1 MMAVLIKEKLES
13 TGFHRNELS
22 RLGMVMREVGIE
34 GRFEEVEEDKDDDDS
49 SEYFTMSVMMSVRAR
64 LKRASLRT
72 HDGVYSGVSHHRNE
86 LSRLGMREVDI
97 EGRFEEEE
105 EDDHDEC
112 ARKTRKSFVV
122 H

>member
-1 MMAVLIKEKLES
+1 LACA
-13 TGFHRNELS
+13 GWAS
-22 RLGMVMREVGIE
+22 RAA
-34 GRFEEVEEDKDDDDS
+34 RFEKEEEDKDDDD
-49 SEYFTMSVMMSVRAR
+49 EYLIMSVMMSVCAR
-64 LKRASLRT
+64 LGRASLRI
-72 HDGVYSGVSHHRNE
+72 HDGRAYRYHPGSYHRNE